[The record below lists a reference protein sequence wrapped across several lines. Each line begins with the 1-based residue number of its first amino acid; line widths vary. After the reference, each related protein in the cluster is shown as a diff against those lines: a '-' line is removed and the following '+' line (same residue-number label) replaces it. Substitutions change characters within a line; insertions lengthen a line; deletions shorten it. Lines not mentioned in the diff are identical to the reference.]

1 MIFRQ
6 LYDGES
12 STYTYILGDTISKK
26 AIIIDPVRVQVER
39 DLKILEELGLELEYI
54 LETHVHADHVT
65 SASQL
70 RQRIGAKTVYGSGT
84 NLECADILLK
94 DGETLECGAIKFK
107 AIHTPGHTNGCVSYH
122 VGDKVF
128 TGDTLMIRA
137 CGRTDFQ
144 EGSNEKLFHS
154 VREKL
159 FALPNETYVYPAH
172 DYLGRTVSTIGEEK
186 EFNPRLGI
194 SKTIQDFVAFMEAR
208 KLPYPKMMDV
218 AVPLNQRC
226 GEMEKQEF
234 EITPDEFAN
243 VMDQYLLIDVRGAS
257 EQEGPS
263 GCIDCAKLV
272 TLGEDLNAFLDSADP
287 NLAYVFVCERGR
299 RSAQALFEA
308 RSRGFKNVKS
318 LQGGMTY
325 WRACGK

>member
-12 STYTYILGDTISKK
+12 STYTYILGDEASRK
-26 AIIIDPVRVQVER
+26 AIIIDGVRAQIER
-39 DLKILEELGLELEYI
+39 DLKILEELKLDLEYI

-70 RQRIGAKTVYGSGT
+70 KQRTGAKTVYGAEV
-84 NLECADILLK
+84 NLECADVLLK
-94 DGETLECGAIKFK
+94 DGETLAWDAINIK
-107 AIHTPGHTNGCVSYH
+107 AIHTPGHTSGCVSYH
-122 VGDKVF
+122 IGDKVF

-144 EGSNEKLFHS
+144 GGSNEKLFHS

-159 FALPNETYVYPAH
+159 FTLPDETYVYPAH

-186 EFNPRLGI
+186 EFNPRLGV
-194 SKTIQDFVAFMEAR
+194 SKSMQDFVAFMEAR

-226 GEMEKQEF
+226 GEMEKEEF
-234 EITPDEFAN
+234 EITPDELKSS
-243 VMDQYLLIDVRGAS
+243 MDQYVLIDVRGAS

-263 GCIDCAKLV
+263 GCIDCAKLA
-272 TLGEDLNAFLDSADP
+272 TLGEDLNNFLDSADP
-287 NLAYVFVCERGR
+287 NLSYVFICERGR